1 MIEVKSEYGYV
12 ELKTKGSPEMVTA
25 DLVLI
30 MEAVKKTL
38 PEEELPNF
46 KSYLQDVVS
55 DEGALWMTVAQR
67 KEQSSRNLGKIFL
80 DMMEA
85 FLAERITQQ
94 KGTAADESGT

>member
-1 MIEVKSEYGYV
+1 MDEQEVQEFSLEDIMKEFGSEPEEPVQEQDFV
-12 ELKTKGSPEMVTA
+12 EE
-25 DLVLI
+25 
-30 MEAVKKTL
+30 TL
-38 PEEELPNF
+38 PEEELPGF

-85 FLAERITQQ
+85 FLAERIPQQ